1 MTRMQPGLVKRPMN
15 HINRRM
21 GPDPTL
27 QTEPQAAA
35 VSAAAR
41 HAALLSAVG
50 TRQDRQAFAAL
61 FEYYAPRIKS
71 FLIKG
76 GAPPDAADEMAQETM
91 VAIWQKAASYDPAR
105 AAASTWIFTIARN
118 KRIDA
123 LRKHARPESD
133 LDDIP
138 ELADH
143 TPGAGDVLARRQEEA
158 AMAEAMEA
166 LPPEQA
172 DLLYKSFF
180 EEKSHA
186 DIAKETNLP
195 LGTVKS
201 RIRMA
206 LEKLGRDRKV
216 RDLWT

>member
-1 MTRMQPGLVKRPMN
+1 MN

-21 GPDPTL
+21 SLDPTL

-35 VSAAAR
+35 ISAAAR

-50 TRQDRQAFAAL
+50 ARQDKTAFAEL

-71 FLIKG
+71 FLMKG
-76 GAPPDAADEMAQETM
+76 GASPDAADEMAQETM
-91 VAIWQKAASYDPAR
+91 VTIWQKAASYDPAR

-133 LDDIP
+133 LDDLP
-138 ELADH
+138 ELADQS
-143 TPGAGDVLARRQEEA
+143 PGAGDILARQQESHA
-158 AMAEAMEA
+158 VAQALEA
-166 LPPEQA
+166 LPQEQA

-180 EEKSHA
+180 EEKTHA
-186 DIAKETNLP
+186 DIAKETDLP

-206 LEKLGRDRKV
+206 LEKLSRDRKV